1 MNRKIVVWQ
10 AIVSPHMVYTFIEL
24 SKLVESNVY
33 YIAYNEKNHS
43 RLQDGWTQ
51 SLSNLNSNLIFL
63 TKQEEIDHFIQDLNS
78 SYLHF
83 TNGINIDYW
92 KIGYIDKCI
101 YNSGGIWVAIFESIN
116 KFAFLGTLRRIK
128 FQSIR
133 FSRHKP
139 NFAYCIGKGTAD
151 WFRKWNIVEMVFD
164 GSYYIK
170 PIDLIID
177 GDISSSKY
185 NIGYFGQLIS
195 RKNIEGV
202 ILVLAEFK
210 HFDFVFNIFGGGELN
225 DYLKELV
232 IREGLADHVVF
243 HGLAQMDEVP
253 RLISAMDFTIL
264 PSVFDGYGVAVLD
277 SLLQG
282 IPVICS
288 NRCGAAILQDDEYVK
303 VFDVTNSWDLR
314 SVLLECFNNG
324 RLTIVKRKM
333 IRNKYEKYNAVH
345 GAKEILKIIKII
357 SSFNDNI
364 R

>member
-10 AIVSPHMVYTFIEL
+10 AIVSPHMVYTFLEL

-33 YIAYNEKNHS
+33 YIAYNEENHS
-43 RLQDGWTQ
+43 RVQDGWTQ
-51 SLSNLNSNLIFL
+51 SLSNSNSNLVLL
-63 TKQEEIDHFIQDLNS
+63 TKQEEIHHFVQNLNS

-92 KIGYIDKCI
+92 KRGYIDKCI
-101 YNSGGIWVAIFESIN
+101 CNSGGIWVAMFESIN
-116 KFAFLGTLRRIK
+116 KFGILGTLRRIK
-128 FQSIR
+128 FQLIR

-139 NFAYCIGKGTAD
+139 YFAYCIGKGTAD
-151 WFRKWNIVEMVFD
+151 WFRKRKIVGMVFD

-177 GDISSSKY
+177 GDISSKY
-185 NIGYFGQLIS
+185 NIGYFGQLIR

-202 ILVLAEFK
+202 ILVLSEFK
-210 HFDFVFNIFGGGELN
+210 HFDFVFNIFGGGDLN
-225 DYLKELV
+225 DYLQELV
-232 IREGLADHVVF
+232 IREDLADHVVF
-243 HGLAQMDEVP
+243 HGLAQIDQVP
-253 RLISAMDFTIL
+253 QLISAMDFTIL

-282 IPVICS
+282 VPVICS

-303 VFDVTNSWDLR
+303 VFDVTNPWDLR
-314 SVLLECFNNG
+314 RVLLESINNG
-324 RLTIVKRKM
+324 RITIVKRKM

-345 GAKEILKIIKII
+345 GANEILKIIKII
-357 SSFNDNI
+357 S
-364 R
+364 